1 MKITTKEAISRH
13 LIVKLLETKNK
24 CTMLK
29 EARKIHYIGKII
41 KYCLFFIKEMRQ
53 KKRKK
58 AMKETKCL
66 AAAAAKSLQS
76 TLWDPRDGSP
86 PGSSVPQILQARIL
100 DWVVFA
106 FSRD

>member
-1 MKITTKEAISRH
+1 
-13 LIVKLLETKNK
+13 
-24 CTMLK
+24 MLK
-29 EARKIHYIGKII
+29 EARKNTLYRENNKILLI
-41 KYCLFFIKEMRQ
+41 FH
-53 KKRKK
+53 KRNE

-76 TLWDPRDGSP
+76 TLWDPRDGSL